1 MTNLRGFASVYG
13 DIIWFRPQINT
24 FELQNPKIVL
34 GIKGIIFPVTLLT
47 KQLKSFM
54 GKQTHHNNTSGRVHV
69 ELSVFYFS
77 FIGFIG
83 FIGLNNDK

>member
-13 DIIWFRPQINT
+13 DIIWFRPQINA

-34 GIKGIIFPVTLLT
+34 GIKGIIFPVTLLIIHAW
-47 KQLKSFM
+47 
-54 GKQTHHNNTSGRVHV
+54 QTNASQQYHTNGRVHV
-69 ELSVFYFS
+69 VLSVYYFRS
-77 FIGFIG
+77 IGFIG